1 MSDAKETEKPRV
13 TLHIGVHFTAD
24 GYLQRSVSA
33 NRARLKA
40 HGVHVPAKRH
50 AWSVISKMLE
60 NLDGLPP
67 IAEEEDEVRRA
78 LLGQSGAQHLFLAD
92 DRWAAPLRE
101 SVDGE
106 MLYPGIGERVA
117 AVAELFSGAEL
128 QISMALINPAVFMSN
143 SFASGTAPRL
153 LSTFV
158 DQVDPAGLRWRDT
171 VEALRAAVPDVPL
184 LIWAEE
190 DAPLIWPTVMR
201 HLFHLPP
208 EEPVAGRILPLKPL
222 LLEEGFERLKT
233 YLIRQAPETPAQY
246 ERAIMVFM
254 DKYGREE
261 ALAPRCDIPG
271 WGPEDIE
278 VLTAH
283 YEEDLDALAQEEGV
297 TLLLPVTQLE

>member
-1 MSDAKETEKPRV
+1 MSDAKEIEKPRV

-50 AWSVISKMLE
+50 TWGVISKMLE
-60 NLDGLPP
+60 GLDGLPP
-67 IAEEEDEVRRA
+67 IVEEEDEVRRA
-78 LLGQSGAQHLFLAD
+78 LLGNSGAQHLFLAD
-92 DRWAAPLRE
+92 DRWAAPLRDA
-101 SVDGE
+101 VDGE
-106 MLYPGIGERVA
+106 TLYPGIGARVA
-117 AVAELFSGAEL
+117 AVAELFSASEL
-128 QISMALINPAVFMSN
+128 QISMALINPAIFMSN

-158 DQVDPAGLRWRDT
+158 DQVAPSSLRWRDT
-171 VEALRAAVPDVPL
+171 VDALRKAVPNVPL

-190 DAPLIWPTVMR
+190 DAPLIWPTVMQR
-201 HLFHLPP
+201 LFHLPP
-208 EEPVAGRILPLKPL
+208 EVPVSGRILPLKPL
-222 LLEEGFERLKT
+222 LVEEGFERLKT
-233 YLIRQAPETPAQY
+233 YLISHPPETTAQY
-246 ERAIMVFM
+246 EKVILAFM

-271 WGPEDIE
+271 WDAEAID

-283 YEEDLDALAQEEGV
+283 YEEDLDALAQEEGI
-297 TLLLPVTQLE
+297 TLLQPVT